1 MSGEVLVQAR
11 DLVKVYRRGTEEVR
25 AVDGVSLEIRRGEM
39 VSFVGPSGSG
49 KTTLLHLLGALDNPT
64 SGTLRVDGEDVFGPG
79 RSPAEGPLTRLRRR
93 LFGYVFQYF
102 YLVPTLTVRENVAL
116 PLMFGGRR
124 ALEKD
129 VDRWIER
136 LGMSG
141 RKDHRPGQL
150 SGGEM
155 QRTAIARALV
165 GGPKVLLA
173 DEPTGN
179 LDSARTEEIKEIFRT
194 LHREEGLTLVMV
206 THNRE
211 LAAVASRVISLR
223 DGKIA

>member
-1 MSGEVLVQAR
+1 
-11 DLVKVYRRGTEEVR
+11 
-25 AVDGVSLEIRRGEM
+25 
-39 VSFVGPSGSG
+39 
-49 KTTLLHLLGALDNPT
+49 
-64 SGTLRVDGEDVFGPG
+64 
-79 RSPAEGPLTRLRRR
+79 
-93 LFGYVFQYF
+93 
-102 YLVPTLTVRENVAL
+102 LTVRENVAL